1 MVATSQPAADAA
13 ASSRPQG
20 WGRMLL
26 IALLLH
32 VPLFA
37 YPVLRLCHWLDLN
50 LGLTLTLLL
59 PLFFSQLIAR
69 VYLRRHHARWV
80 LWLRLLAD
88 LWLGISPV
96 VLALVLLAELP
107 LALGLL
113 SPVLGAW
120 LVVSVSSVLLL
131 YAMYNA
137 FSPSVIPVALS
148 SSKLQ
153 RQLRFVQLSDV
164 HIGSRSS
171 RFLGRVVDAVNRLEP
186 EFVCITGDFIDA
198 TGISEQQLSA
208 LTRLQMP
215 VYFSI
220 GNHEKYEDL
229 PEILQRLENL
239 GVIILRNRAVSTAD
253 LQFIGIDDMDDP
265 YQVRKQ
271 LPAIDID
278 TSKYAILLY
287 HRPRGLAA
295 AAEVGI
301 DLMLSGHTHNGQ
313 IVPFNFIVERVFA
326 RTKGLFQAGD
336 TWLYVSSGT
345 GTWGPTMRLGTRSE
359 ITLFEVEPQSV

>member
-1 MVATSQPAADAA
+1 
-13 ASSRPQG
+13 
-20 WGRMLL
+20 MLL

-37 YPVLRLCHWLDLN
+37 YPVLRLCGWLQLDLW
-50 LGLTLTLLL
+50 LTLALLL

-107 LALGLL
+107 LALGWL
-113 SPVLGAW
+113 SPGMAATWVLTA
-120 LVVSVSSVLLL
+120 SALLL
-131 YAMYNA
+131 FYAVYNA
-137 FSPSVIPVALS
+137 FSPTVIAVPLS
-148 SSKLQ
+148 TRKLQ
-153 RQLRFVQLSDV
+153 RRLRFVQLSDV

-171 RFLGRVVDAVNRLEP
+171 RFLGRVVDAVNKLEP

-198 TGISEQQLSA
+198 TGISEQRLAA
-208 LTRLQMP
+208 LTRLRMP

-239 GVIILRNRAVSTAD
+239 GVIILRNRQVSTAEI
-253 LQFIGIDDMDDP
+253 QFIGIDDMDDP

-271 LPAIDID
+271 LPGIDVD
-278 TSKYAILLY
+278 TGKYVILLY

-295 AAEVGI
+295 AAEVGV

-359 ITLFEVEPQSV
+359 ITLFEIEPQLA